1 MTPSRSRISRE
12 RDIDA
17 QLAMNGK
24 DRFYLS
30 QPEHRGW
37 IDEPLRWTICTRFNN
52 GNGMAIPGQE
62 SFGTQQWVS
71 RSTCEPLGGWIT
83 GVTQ

>member
-1 MTPSRSRISRE
+1 MRM
-12 RDIDA
+12 
-17 QLAMNGK
+17 AMNGK

-37 IDEPLRWTICTRFNN
+37 IDEPLYAGQSVLDSI
-52 GNGMAIPGQE
+52 MAMEWQSQARE
-62 SFGTQQWVS
+62 SLGTQQWMS

>member
-37 IDEPLRWTICTRFNN
+37 IEEPLRWTICTRFNN
-52 GNGMAIPGQE
+52 GNGMAIPGQ
-62 SFGTQQWVS
+62 GVIWHAAVGVS
-71 RSTCEPLGGWIT
+71 GTCEPLGGWIT